1 MAAEPH
7 LSISGDAD
15 RRGAETAH
23 RDPGLVQRSHARQ
36 ERGAKRSSGGRRE
49 RPAREDGA
57 QGHAFIRFHRNPQA
71 VGLGAPRQDWRQ
83 RGVAVLGEPLDARH
97 SGRSFSCGRIDL
109 MHDRT
114 FAVLQHGL
122 PALACARCH
131 KFDQLRLRLAL
142 RHNGCMVT
150 LRHMAYV
157 IVQPCVGV
165 KDASC
170 VEVCPVD
177 CIHTDEAATMYFID
191 PDECIDCGACV
202 DPCPVD
208 AIFPEDEVPEQW
220 REYIK
225 INADYFKNRQ

>member
-1 MAAEPH
+1 MLEESLNARNRPRG
-7 LSISGDAD
+7 LRCGD
-15 RRGAETAH
+15 RY
-23 RDPGLVQRSHARQ
+23 LVHDDGFSVL
-36 ERGAKRSSGGRRE
+36 
-49 RPAREDGA
+49 EDG
-57 QGHAFIRFHRNPQA
+57 F
-71 VGLGAPRQDWRQ
+71 
-83 RGVAVLGEPLDARH
+83 
-97 SGRSFSCGRIDL
+97 
-109 MHDRT
+109 
-114 FAVLQHGL
+114 
-122 PALACARCH
+122 PALPRSRINE
-131 KFDQLRLRLAL
+131 FDEPRFGLAL
-142 RHNGCMVT
+142 WHMGAMVT
-150 LRHMAYV
+150 LPDVAYV

-225 INADYFKNRQ
+225 INADYFKK

>member
-1 MAAEPH
+1 MSAQSHFAVAGH
-7 LSISGDAD
+7 TD
-15 RRGAETAH
+15 RRGSEAAH
-23 RDPGLVQRSHARQ
+23 RDARLVQGGDTGEHGCAQ
-36 ERGAKRSSGGRRE
+36 RGGGRRRQRTAGE
-49 RPAREDGA
+49 DRAQRRALVRLDRDPDSVGVRAPCEDGRE
-57 QGHAFIRFHRNPQA
+57 G
-71 VGLGAPRQDWRQ
+71 GM
-83 RGVAVLGEPLDARH
+83 AVLGQPLDAGH
-97 SGRSFSCGRIDL
+97 GSSCFGGGRADLVDHGRL
-109 MHDRT
+109 
-114 FAVLQHGL
+114 AVLEHGL
-122 PALACARCH
+122 PPLAGARRYE
-131 KFDQLRLRLAL
+131 FDQLRLGLAL

-177 CIHTDEAATMYFID
+177 CIHTDDAATMYFID